1 MITSK
6 YSLDANS
13 GFTGGIMEV
22 KVSMGGYIDQPNNK
36 KVRSFL
42 EQNEAIENKNVLFSL
57 RSGVH
62 PEVTG
67 RAPSGGSLC

>member
-42 EQNEAIENKNVLFSL
+42 EQNEAIENNTCFVVQCSERYNSARWVVPLLSA
-57 RSGVH
+57 
-62 PEVTG
+62 T
-67 RAPSGGSLC
+67 